1 MSKMNNIDKHRFWLG
16 AILMV
21 AGVAMLFI
29 ALFIPPKGEISGT
42 VLGAFGE
49 IATISGAILG
59 LDSYVSLKVRKMMK
73 ESEDK
78 KEQDQ

>member
-1 MSKMNNIDKHRFWLG
+1 MESIDRKRFWLG

-29 ALFIPPKGEISGT
+29 AMFMEPVGEIHGT

-49 IATISGAILG
+49 ISTIAGCILG
-59 LDSYVSLKVRKMMK
+59 LDSYVNLKMK
-73 ESEDK
+73 KFIRMEDEK
-78 KEQDQ
+78 KNE